1 MKKGFLKRIAALVLA
16 AALSVSLAACASS
29 SDTTDDASESADENV
44 DAQTDDDT
52 LVIAV
57 SLDFTTVDT
66 IVSYGTEQSLLI
78 SCVAERLFYFDENS
92 EVQPFLVESW
102 EQEDDTT
109 YVYQIR
115 QDVTFSDGTQLT
127 AEDVAFSLNRHLDE
141 NNASQ
146 LAWMFEKVELIEQ
159 TGDYEVT
166 VTLSEPDATWQYVLA
181 TPAGDIISKAYYEEN
196 SEDFGTADGGLIGS
210 GPYVITSWDTAE
222 MDLEYNE
229 DYWNADETQVGFTSI
244 QFLSISDQ
252 SVVKTVL
259 ESGQIDLTQNISLD
273 TAKELEDNDSIN
285 IQATDYLGSTFLSY
299 NTSQE
304 PLDDA
309 AVRQAILY
317 GIDREAILTDIIGEN
332 YASIGKSLLF
342 SEKIADSSAD
352 LWGDYFDNEETY
364 SYDPEKAIALLEEAG
379 YGDGLELTLK
389 YTAADST
396 AENVALYIQAN
407 LAEIGVTIQLEGI
420 DTSELYTL
428 RYGGSD
434 VRDYELLLTSW
445 ASDYPDP
452 VGTIQPMYYS
462 ANSAAGGSNW
472 AEYNNSEFDA
482 LIDAQGS
489 VTDAEERI
497 AFLKEALDILS
508 EDVPYAPLYNHYKV
522 FATSSRVDYTF
533 STMVMYNLFVKDIQK
548 AE

>member
-29 SDTTDDASESADENV
+29 SDTTDDASESADESV

-252 SVVKTVL
+252 SVVKTAL

-497 AFLKEALDILS
+497 ALLKEALDILS

>member
-102 EQEDDTT
+102 EQEGDTT

-252 SVVKTVL
+252 SVVKTAL

-389 YTAADST
+389 YTASDST

-497 AFLKEALDILS
+497 ALLKEALDILS

>member
-29 SDTTDDASESADENV
+29 SDITDDASESADDSV

-92 EVQPFLVESW
+92 EVQSFLVESW

-229 DYWNADETQVGFTSI
+229 DYWNADETQVGFISI

-252 SVVKTVL
+252 SVVKTAL

-489 VTDAEERI
+489 VADAEERI
-497 AFLKEALDILS
+497 ALLKEALDILS